1 MIDKRIIRAQNDSDG
16 TCDGTLKLISFNGK
30 LIVIELPKGKTK
42 QRASSPWVGSMGPYM
57 IYLKFL
63 TTQIR
68 PLLFVFQSL
77 STA

>member
-42 QRASSPWVGSMGPYM
+42 QRASSP
-57 IYLKFL
+57 
-63 TTQIR
+63 
-68 PLLFVFQSL
+68 
-77 STA
+77 